1 MNSNNTSNMP
11 EFSVSELSQSL
22 KKTVENAYGYVRVR
36 GEVSGFKRATSGHLY
51 MALKDSNSLIDAVCW
66 RGQAA
71 RLGVEPE
78 DGLEVIVTGKITTYP
93 GRSKYQIII
102 DKMEIAGEGAL
113 LKLLQDRKKKL
124 LAEGLFDD
132 AKKQKIPYLPKV
144 IGVITSPTGAVFSD
158 IIHRLNDRFPRHVIL
173 WPVSVQGDNAASEII
188 TAINSFNAVIL
199 ENNIIP
205 DLIIIARGGGSL
217 EDLWCF
223 NDEMLV
229 RAVVNS
235 KIPIISA
242 IGHET
247 DTSLVDFA
255 SDKRAPTPTA
265 AAEMAVPVRIDL
277 MAQLSSLSSRTVNV
291 INMKL
296 KNQYRHI
303 ENLSRGLPNADNLLA
318 NANQRLDGHSDRL
331 NNAINNSFLTIQQ
344 RLNLSS
350 NHLLSPAQILSN
362 HNIKLDNLNKRMR
375 MAVEKIYQIK
385 QMKYISSRLGYRLHD
400 NIDKIIER
408 RAYRLSQIW
417 RNLENLSH
425 IKILKRGFA
434 LVRNKDGDVI
444 KSSSAIRNGDNISI
458 MLGDQKPIDAIISGN
473 IIKKTR
479 INKKI
484 DDRQQK
490 LL

>member
-36 GEVSGFKRATSGHLY
+36 GEISGFKRATSGHLY

-78 DGLEVIVTGKITTYP
+78 DGLEVIVTGRITTYP

-102 DKMEIAGEGAL
+102 DHMQIAGEGAL

-124 LAEGLFDD
+124 LSEGLFDD

-173 WPVSVQGDNAASEII
+173 WPVNVQGDNAASEII
-188 TAINSFNAVIL
+188 AAINGFNEASL
-199 ENNIIP
+199 NNMIMP

-235 KIPIISA
+235 RIPIISA

-247 DTSLVDFA
+247 DTSLIDFA

-265 AAEMAVPVRIDL
+265 AAEMAVPVRIEL

-291 INMKL
+291 INIKL

-318 NANQRLDGHSDRL
+318 NANQRLDEHSDRL
-331 NNAINNSFLTIQQ
+331 NNAVNNCFSSIQQ
-344 RLNLSS
+344 RLNILS
-350 NHLLSPAQILSN
+350 NLLLSPTQILNS
-362 HNIKLDNLNKRMR
+362 HNIKLDNLNKRTR

-385 QMKYISSRLGYRLHD
+385 RTRYGSAQLDYRLHD
-400 NIDKIIER
+400 NIYKIIKQ
-408 RAYRLSQIW
+408 RAYGLSQIW

-434 LVRNKDGDVI
+434 LVRNNKGDVI
-444 KSSSAIRNGDNISI
+444 KSSATIKNGDNISI
-458 MLGDQKPIDAIISGN
+458 MLGDQKPIAAVIAGN
-473 IIKKTR
+473 IIKKAK
-479 INKKI
+479 INKKT

-490 LL
+490 LF